1 MPKSRDAPHTSCTD
15 LTCRLITYHHSQQHL
30 DQNEN
35 YIKHL
40 YWMIQQDS
48 WGRISFSFCLVMRDC
63 GVCGSGPVQSGLFFS
78 AWENVATGVSES
90 ALLRVP
96 ALCSPPRLCAAGR
109 TQSSHQQSP
118 CIISATLHPLHPH
131 HSQRKSF
138 KAFFPSSSTKPLYLS
153 NGNKGSQREDENREN
168 SPQRKRVATS
178 FAW

>member
-1 MPKSRDAPHTSCTD
+1 
-15 LTCRLITYHHSQQHL
+15 
-30 DQNEN
+30 
-35 YIKHL
+35 
-40 YWMIQQDS
+40 MIQQDS
-48 WGRISFSFCLVMRDC
+48 SGCISFSFCLVMRDC
-63 GVCGSGPVQSGLFFS
+63 AVSTVYRSGLVKSGLFFS

-153 NGNKGSQREDENREN
+153 NGNKGSRREDENREN
-168 SPQRKRVATS
+168 SPQRKREWRLSYKILNKEHILDIFCSMTLS
-178 FAW
+178 KLEKFPCFFYF